1 MIRSGAVLVAL
12 SLLALLGAIV
22 VHDGQGASW
31 LIATS
36 VALCVAGVSLM
47 VVAPWPTTR
56 RPLRVQLV
64 HDDTDDADRARAEL
78 ATELLAALDAAHA
91 DDRAHRR

>member
-1 MIRSGAVLVAL
+1 MLRSGAVLVGC

-64 HDDTDDADRARAEL
+64 EADEDDPRAQL
-78 ATELLAALDAAHA
+78 AAELLAAHRARHA
-91 DDRAHRR
+91 DGG